1 MLSKKMAAGVLA
13 ALMASS
19 LFAGCGSDPKPEPP
33 AQKQEQPKQ
42 AENSTIDVQINHKVE
57 ALGGGKYK
65 VSCTTNLP
73 DGMELM
79 VTLSNQQSVRKQLG
93 IGENEDTSK
102 LSDDKF
108 QKLNSMTFK
117 AQDKVTVKDG
127 KFEVTLG
134 GEKLIPGDYDLE
146 ISSALTKLQK
156 DENVKKRLGEKG
168 ENLSGKYVSEGLG
181 GNKTV
186 SFTAPVKCDK

>member
-1 MLSKKMAAGVLA
+1 MLNKKMAAGIMA

-33 AQKQEQPKQ
+33 TQKQEQ

-57 ALGGGKYK
+57 SLGGGKYK

-73 DGMELM
+73 DGMELD
-79 VTLSNQQSVRKQLG
+79 VTLTNQWNIRKQLG
-93 IGENEDTSK
+93 IGENADANK
-102 LSDDKF
+102 LSYDKA
-108 QKLNSMTFK
+108 QKLNLMTFT

-134 GEKLIPGDYDLE
+134 GDKLIPGDYDLE

-168 ENLSGKYVSEGLG
+168 ENLTGKNVTESMGS
-181 GNKTV
+181 KTV
-186 SFTAPVKCDK
+186 HFSAKVKCDK